1 MHRYL
6 YMCVALAVVGP
17 ALISQA
23 RSQDQ
28 SAAPA
33 SRQQQAATQPT
44 VHQDRGSDQRV
55 PAAQYSPLA
64 AQGGYSRARSSP
76 LDAMVHALNPRDV
89 NLGAMWEER
98 RRAWL
103 ENAGAN
109 RYFWYSFGA
118 TIVVILSWFALA
130 WVQNDRVRER
140 WQLAE
145 HASDALRYA
154 EYCKRKAKEAID
166 RYNLH
171 IETCNRV
178 IEAGESG
185 IATPE
190 TANLE
195 DYKREIQRLKSDND
209 AKELQVAR
217 LSEQLEQKAAQLNSL
232 TERVTG
238 AEQRLKTRT
247 AAGSDS
253 ANAALVERIQRL
265 EAENRRLKQGKAAVA
280 KAATTAD
287 NGSGAEEN

>member
-6 YMCVALAVVGP
+6 YMCIALAVVGP
-17 ALISQA
+17 ALTSLA
-23 RSQDQ
+23 RSQDPLV
-28 SAAPA
+28 APA
-33 SRQQQAATQPT
+33 SRQQQAPT
-44 VHQDRGSDQRV
+44 KPPLHQDRGSDQRV

-118 TIVVILSWFALA
+118 SMVVIFSWFALA
-130 WVQNDRVRER
+130 WVQSDRVRER

-145 HASDALRYA
+145 HAADALRYA
-154 EYCKRKAKEAID
+154 EYCKRKAKEAIN

-217 LSEQLEQKAAQLNSL
+217 LSEQLEQKAAELNSL

-280 KAATTAD
+280 KTATTAD
-287 NGSGAEEN
+287 NASGAEEN

>member
-17 ALISQA
+17 ALIGQA

-33 SRQQQAATQPT
+33 SRQQQAAMQPS

-145 HASDALRYA
+145 HAADALRYA

-171 IETCNRV
+171 TETCNRV

-190 TANLE
+190 TAHLD

-209 AKELQVAR
+209 ARELQVAR
-217 LSEQLEQKAAQLNSL
+217 LSEQLEQKAAELNSL

-238 AEQRLKTRT
+238 AEQRLRPRT

-265 EAENRRLKQGKAAVA
+265 EAENRRLKQGKAAMA

-287 NGSGAEEN
+287 NGSGAEES

>member
-6 YMCVALAVVGP
+6 FFYVALGLIDP
-17 ALISQA
+17 ALIGQT
-23 RSQDQ
+23 RTQDQ
-28 SAAPA
+28 PSAPV
-33 SRQQQAATQPT
+33 SQQQQAPAQPRLR
-44 VHQDRGSDQRV
+44 QYQESNQRV

-64 AQGGYSRARSSP
+64 AQGGYSHGSTSP
-76 LDAMVHALNPRDV
+76 LEALVHALNPRDV

-98 RRAWL
+98 RRTWL
-103 ENAGAN
+103 ENTGAN

-118 TIVVILSWFALA
+118 TILVILSWFALA

-145 HASDALRYA
+145 HAADALRYA
-154 EYCKRKAKEAID
+154 EFCKRRAKEAIS

-185 IATPE
+185 VATPE

-195 DYKREIQRLKSDND
+195 DFKRETQRLRSDNN
-209 AKELQVAR
+209 AKELQVTSLTER
-217 LSEQLEQKAAQLNSL
+217 LEQKAGELNSL
-232 TERVTG
+232 TERVTA
-238 AEQRLKTRT
+238 AEQRLKSRT
-247 AAGSDS
+247 GEGSQS

-265 EAENRRLKQGKAAVA
+265 EAENRRLKQGKTAAA
-280 KAATTAD
+280 KAVMAESGTTT
-287 NGSGAEEN
+287 EEL

>member
-1 MHRYL
+1 MHRNL
-6 YMCVALAVVGP
+6 YMC
-17 ALISQA
+17 
-23 RSQDQ
+23 
-28 SAAPA
+28 AAPA
-33 SRQQQAATQPT
+33 SRQQQAPT
-44 VHQDRGSDQRV
+44 KPPLRQDRGSDQRV

-118 TIVVILSWFALA
+118 SMVVIFSWFALA

-217 LSEQLEQKAAQLNSL
+217 LSEQLEQKAAELNSL

>member
-1 MHRYL
+1 MQRYL
-6 YMCVALAVVGP
+6 YMCAALAVVGP
-17 ALISQA
+17 ALFGQG
-23 RSQDQ
+23 RSQDR
-28 SAAPA
+28 SPVSV
-33 SRQQQAATQPT
+33 SREQQA
-44 VHQDRGSDQRV
+44 

-64 AQGGYSRARSSP
+64 AQGGYSRSRTSP
-76 LDAMVHALNPRDV
+76 LDAMVHSLNPRDV

-109 RYFWYSFGA
+109 RYFWYSFVA
-118 TIVVILSWFALA
+118 TIIVILSWFALA
-130 WVQNDRVRER
+130 WLQIDRVRER

-145 HASDALRYA
+145 HAADALRYA
-154 EYCKRKAKEAID
+154 EYCKRRAKEAID

-195 DYKREIQRLKSDND
+195 DYKRELQRLKSDND
-209 AKELQVAR
+209 AKELQVTR
-217 LSEQLEQKAAQLNSL
+217 LSEQLEQKAAELNSL

-253 ANAALVERIQRL
+253 ASAALVERIQRL
-265 EAENRRLKQGKAAVA
+265 EAENRRLKQGKAVA
-280 KAATTAD
+280 AKTATTAA
-287 NGSGAEEN
+287 NGTGAEED

>member
-6 YMCVALAVVGP
+6 YMCVALAVIGP

-33 SRQQQAATQPT
+33 SWQQQAVTQSPL
-44 VHQDRGSDQRV
+44 HQDRGPDQRV

-145 HASDALRYA
+145 HAADALRYA

-171 IETCNRV
+171 TETCNRV

-217 LSEQLEQKAAQLNSL
+217 LSEQLEQKAAELNSL

-247 AAGSDS
+247 AAGSDN

-265 EAENRRLKQGKAAVA
+265 EAENRRLKQGKAAMA

-287 NGSGAEEN
+287 NGSGAEES

>member
-6 YMCVALAVVGP
+6 YMCVALAVVDP
-17 ALISQA
+17 ALIGQTKP
-23 RSQDQ
+23 QDQ
-28 SAAPA
+28 PSAPVSQQQRAPA
-33 SRQQQAATQPT
+33 QLRLPRRHES
-44 VHQDRGSDQRV
+44 DRRE

-64 AQGGYSRARSSP
+64 ARGGYSHGSTSP
-76 LDAMVHALNPRDV
+76 LEAMVHALNPRDV
-89 NLGAMWEER
+89 NLGAVWEDR

-118 TIVVILSWFALA
+118 TILVILSWFALA

-145 HASDALRYA
+145 HAADALRYA

-195 DYKREIQRLKSDND
+195 DYKRELQRLKSDND
-209 AKELQVAR
+209 AKELQVTR
-217 LSEQLEQKAAQLNSL
+217 LSEQLEQKAAELNSL

-265 EAENRRLKQGKAAVA
+265 EAENRRLKQGKTAAA
-280 KAATTAD
+280 KAATAD
-287 NGSGAEEN
+287 NGTGTEEN

>member
-17 ALISQA
+17 ALVSQA
-23 RSQDQ
+23 RPQDQ

-33 SRQQQAATQPT
+33 PRQQQAATQSPL
-44 VHQDRGSDQRV
+44 HQDRGSDQRV

-145 HASDALRYA
+145 HAADALRYA

-171 IETCNRV
+171 TETCNRV

-217 LSEQLEQKAAQLNSL
+217 LSEQLEQKAGELNSL

-247 AAGSDS
+247 AAGPDS

-265 EAENRRLKQGKAAVA
+265 EAENRRLKQGKAAMA
-280 KAATTAD
+280 KAATSAD
-287 NGSGAEEN
+287 NGCSAEEN